1 MLIDALLHGLVS
13 KVVPD
18 DQLETEVEYTYLN
31 NKRELYMSIKL
42 CCMTEFDSC

>member
-31 NKRELYMSIKL
+31 NKRKLYMSIKL
-42 CCMTEFDSC
+42 CCMTKFDSC